1 MKTIVLASQKGG
13 VGKTTLAGHLA
24 VAAEKAGAGPVVVI
38 DTDPQGSLAAW
49 WNARE
54 ASAPAFSP
62 LTSDLAGQLAGL
74 AAAGVALVIIDTP
87 PSVSANIGGTIALA
101 DLVLIPVRP
110 SPHDLR
116 AVGRTVELVQDAGK
130 PFLFVVSQAKA
141 TSRLTAQAIAAL
153 SAHGAVAPAIIADR
167 VDYAASM
174 TDGRTVGELNARG
187 PAAGEIASLWQ
198 EVSKAL
204 MAGAKRRLAS

>member
-1 MKTIVLASQKGG
+1 M
-13 VGKTTLAGHLA
+13 
-24 VAAEKAGAGPVVVI
+24 
-38 DTDPQGSLAAW
+38 
-49 WNARE
+49 
-54 ASAPAFSP
+54 
-62 LTSDLAGQLAGL
+62 
-74 AAAGVALVIIDTP
+74 
-87 PSVSANIGGTIALA
+87 
-101 DLVLIPVRP
+101 LIPVRP